1 MSTLDRPPAQAHKIC
16 LAKEDMQKRILILP
30 AAHFQLSVIKYA
42 KSQGYYVVTSDNDP
56 SNPGHDLADAS
67 YDVSTTDHEGTLKI
81 AREEKIDG
89 VLAYASDPAAPT
101 AAYVAEQMGL
111 PGNPYQAVKTLA
123 TKSLYRKFLQE
134 NGFQHPPFVAI
145 PKSYSENEARGLVE
159 KTVTYPVMVKPVD
172 RSGSKGVTKVNGSD
186 GLAEALQIAREYTLS
201 GDLIVEDYVNKHGP
215 QIGGEAYVVDGKI
228 EMLCLGEQQ
237 VASHLGR
244 PHLPV
249 GMIFPARLK
258 KDQYA
263 KIRAELQRAIDL
275 LDYRFGALNL
285 EIMISTDGE
294 VYLMEIGPRSGG
306 NMLPEL
312 MSYTANAD
320 VPMWCV
326 EHALG
331 HGTSKYRQRGDTGVY
346 GYYVLH
352 SEVETFVTGSN
363 CQHVIHGKV
372 VNEMLVFG
380 DNKAIQP
387 FSNSGD
393 LAGIWMLEFNSYDQA
408 SMFYE
413 TSKLGFL
420 TYE

>member
-1 MSTLDRPPAQAHKIC
+1 
-16 LAKEDMQKRILILP
+16 MQRRILILP

-42 KSQGYYVVTSDNDP
+42 KSQGYYVITSDNDS
-56 SNPGHDLADAS
+56 SNPGHTLADAS
-67 YDVSTTDHEGTLKI
+67 YDVSTTDCEGTLKI
-81 AREEKIDG
+81 ARKENIDG

-111 PGNPYQAVKTLA
+111 SGNPYQAVKTLA
-123 TKSLYRKFLQE
+123 TKSLYRGFLQK
-134 NGFQHPPFVAI
+134 NDFPHPPFVAI
-145 PKSYSENEARGLVE
+145 PESHSEDEARGLVE
-159 KTVTYPVMVKPVD
+159 ENLTYPVMVKPVD
-172 RSGSKGVTKVNGSD
+172 RSGSKGVTRVNASD
-186 GLAEALQIAREYTLS
+186 ELADAVRIAREYALS
-201 GDLIVEDYVNKHGP
+201 GDIIAESYINKQGP

-249 GMIFPARLK
+249 GMIFPARLDE
-258 KDQYA
+258 DQYA
-263 KIRAELQRAIDL
+263 QIRNDLQRAIDL
-275 LDYRFGALNL
+275 LDYAFGALNL
-285 EIMISTDGE
+285 EIMIGVDGQ

-320 VPMWCV
+320 VPSWCV

-331 HGTSKYRQRGDTGVY
+331 HSTEEYSQRASAGVY

-352 SEVETFVTGSN
+352 AETESCVTGTN
-363 CQHVIHGKV
+363 CEQVTHGKV
-372 VNEMLVFG
+372 VNEMLVVG
-380 DNKAIQP
+380 ANETIQP

-393 LAGIWMLEFNSYDQA
+393 LAGIWMLEFNGYAQA
-408 SMFYE
+408 SRFYE
-413 TSKLGFL
+413 TGNFNFL